1 MAQVCERAKPI
12 TIFHGQNLNISSS
25 SATVLGDGGD
35 LVASEVTIKAMV
47 TNVGSV
53 YVGSSTVSATTGF
66 ELRAG
71 QQVTITVGSPSDLY
85 VKAATGSADDVSWIA
100 T

>member
-1 MAQVCERAKPI
+1 MAQEVERTKPV
-12 TIFHGQNLNISSS
+12 TIFHGHNLNINT
-25 SATVLGDGGD
+25 ATALGPSGD

-47 TNVGSV
+47 TNAGSV
-53 YVGSSTVSATTGF
+53 YVGSSTVATTTGF

-71 QQVTITVGSPSDLY
+71 QQVTITAGSPSDLY
-85 VKAATGSADDVSWIA
+85 VIGAIGVTTDDVSWIA

>member
-1 MAQVCERAKPI
+1 MAQQVERVKP
-12 TIFHGQNLNISSS
+12 TEIFHWQNLNISSS
-25 SATVLGDGGD
+25 SATVLGDSGD
-35 LVASEVTIKAMV
+35 LVASEITIKAKV
-47 TNVGSV
+47 SNAGSV

-71 QQVTITVGSPSDLY
+71 QQVTITAGSPSDLY
-85 VKAATGSADDVSWIA
+85 VFAATGSADDVSWIA